1 MTTVSLGKTQTNLTS
16 LPHNRTLP
24 SYMRET
30 QSIYLKVILTSYH
43 SLFFYSFSFL
53 QSISS
58 IMPCSLVTFLS
69 SPSTLN
75 EILTLLLVGMDVQL
89 HEFTFKDLVPSVTIS
104 ILKRL
109 VVIWCQ
115 GPPITSVLPIAIKAH
130 PNNCFHN
137 NLSKPLLSCH
147 SLYKSHQTIRKMC
160 HDPYPKSSLYAY
172 LC

>member
-16 LPHNRTLP
+16 LPHNKTLP

-53 QSISS
+53 LSISS

-75 EILTLLLVGMDVQL
+75 EILTLLLIGMDV
-89 HEFTFKDLVPSVTIS
+89 
-104 ILKRL
+104 
-109 VVIWCQ
+109 
-115 GPPITSVLPIAIKAH
+115 
-130 PNNCFHN
+130 
-137 NLSKPLLSCH
+137 
-147 SLYKSHQTIRKMC
+147 
-160 HDPYPKSSLYAY
+160 
-172 LC
+172 

>member
-1 MTTVSLGKTQTNLTS
+1 MATRSVVVFVAIVSVGLVCVTKIIQFHSFLSLYKSEKEDQTMTTVSLGKTQTNLTS
-16 LPHNRTLP
+16 LPHNKTLP

-30 QSIYLKVILTSYH
+30 QSIYRKVILTSYH

-53 QSISS
+53 LSISS

-75 EILTLLLVGMDVQL
+75 EILTLLLIGMDVQL
-89 HEFTFKDLVPSVTIS
+89 HEFTSKDFVPSVTIS

-115 GPPITSVLPIAIKAH
+115 GTPIT
-130 PNNCFHN
+130 PNNGF
-137 NLSKPLLSCH
+137 
-147 SLYKSHQTIRKMC
+147 
-160 HDPYPKSSLYAY
+160 
-172 LC
+172 